1 MERLY
6 IGHLSLVTVCWSL
19 IAEQITN
26 KQWFSDKLKNELALR
41 LQR

>member
-6 IGHLSLVTVCWSL
+6 IGNWSL
-19 IAEQITN
+19 IAEQRGN